1 MLRLFLSRND
11 GLLQLD
17 AKRIVLHH
25 PKERFSMS
33 GLCLGQGVGRV
44 MVMRNPSKSTLALS
58 KALLYYRD
66 FESTSGI
73 FALGLLCVGS
83 IEE

>member
-1 MLRLFLSRND
+1 
-11 GLLQLD
+11 
-17 AKRIVLHH
+17 
-25 PKERFSMS
+25 
-33 GLCLGQGVGRV
+33 
-44 MVMRNPSKSTLALS
+44 MVMRNPSKSTLTLR

-73 FALGLLCVGS
+73 FTLGLFGVGP